1 MALFKNK
8 TQQTNLSE
16 HAILTNKYNSSRNNL
31 LLVVAFTVINL
42 VLLLTGSTTYFL
54 FSASIPYYLPFFGM
68 MYTGKLP
75 AEYYEGL
82 ADFQPYPTTVL
93 TVLTVMAVIFIAV
106 YLLCWLLSKKHGFGW
121 LVAALVAF
129 IADTIFMFVV
139 VGFSTDMI
147 LDVVFHVWVIVS
159 LFTGISAAVKLK
171 KLPPEEQNPVAYEGG
186 VPGMTNLPTINET
199 SPVTAAEQPA
209 ELPQEPVNEIPEEE

>member
-8 TQQTNLSE
+8 AQQANLSE
-16 HAILTNKYNSSRNNL
+16 HAVLTNKYNSSRNNL

-68 MYTGKLP
+68 IYTGKMP
-75 AEYYEGL
+75 AEYYEGW
-82 ADFQPYPTTVL
+82 ADFQPYPTTIL
-93 TVLTVMAVIFIAV
+93 TVLTVIAVILIAV

-121 LVAALVAF
+121 LVVSLVCF
-129 IADTIFMFVV
+129 IADTIFMFVALQIT
-139 VGFSTDMI
+139 SDMI
-147 LDVVFHVWVIVS
+147 LNIVFHAWVIIS
-159 LFTGISAAVKLK
+159 LFSGVSASVKLK
-171 KLPPEEQNPVAYEGG
+171 KLPPEEQNPVVYDGG
-186 VPGMTNLPTINET
+186 VPDMASLPTINET
-199 SPVTAAEQPA
+199 APVTANEQPA